1 MNTTTN
7 NQTEMT
13 MSDDPVVQDLGRHM
27 DGEDKAQ
34 AEHNKEL
41 EQAEDM
47 VSDLHIT
54 INGLE
59 NREYEKDS
67 EVVYS
72 CADSQLT
79 ITIDMSEVEG
89 EAFLQSLDRKSTS
102 KYIVE
107 KTWIDKSSP
116 YKED

>member
-1 MNTTTN
+1 
-7 NQTEMT
+7 MT
-13 MSDDPVVQDLGRHM
+13 MSDDPVVQDLGRYM

-59 NREYEKDS
+59 HREYQKDL

-79 ITIDMSEVEG
+79 ITIDMSEVQG
-89 EAFLQSLDRKSTS
+89 EAFVESLARRSTP
-102 KYIVE
+102 KYVVE
-107 KTWIDKSSP
+107 KTWIDKGSR
-116 YKED
+116 EDEC